1 MARLM
6 FVTGSLAFGGA
17 ERHSITL
24 MNRLAERGHEC
35 HAVYVKS
42 AAQQLDRIRLCGA
55 GGIRCLNARRYFD
68 RDAIADFAAHIGR
81 IEPEVIVAANPYPL
95 MYTWLALRQSGMR
108 ARIAV
113 TFHSTLLP
121 GAKEWLQ
128 MLYYRPL
135 FWRADCLVFICKA
148 QQRYWGRRLLTARRT
163 EMIYNGVD
171 LAHWQPL
178 SERDREFKRVQL
190 GFSPDD
196 FVIGMCAVFRPEKN
210 HLQLV
215 EAVAAL
221 RRKGIPARALL
232 IGDGDMRALIEA
244 RARALGVAHEL
255 VITGFQNDVRPFI
268 AAADVAVLC
277 STSVETLSLAALEA
291 MALGKP
297 AVLSDIGGAAEM
309 IDPGGN
315 GYLFPAGDTAAL
327 IQKLSILADRS
338 LRVRMGRS
346 AREKVETVFSEQEMI
361 DRYERTLQEL
371 CGKEVRRNTPVTT

>member
-35 HAVYVKS
+35 HAVYVKN
-42 AAQQLDRIRLCGA
+42 AAQQLDRIRLRGA

-68 RDAIADFAAHIGR
+68 SSAVADFASHIRR
-81 IEPEVIVAANPYPL
+81 IDPAVMVAANPYAL
-95 MYTWLALRQSGMR
+95 MYCWLARRQSGMH
-108 ARIAV
+108 ARIVV

-135 FWRADCLVFICKA
+135 FWGADCLVFICKA
-148 QQRYWGRRLLTARRT
+148 QQRHWRRRLLTARRT
-163 EMIYNGVD
+163 EIIYNGVD

-178 SERDREFKRVQL
+178 SERERGIKRTEL
-190 GFSPDD
+190 GFTEDD

-221 RRKGIPARALL
+221 RKQGIPARALL
-232 IGDGDMRALIEA
+232 IGDGDMRPTIEA
-244 RARALGVAHEL
+244 RACALGVAHAL

-268 AAADVAVLC
+268 AAADIVVLC

-291 MALGKP
+291 MALCRP
-297 AVLSDIGGAAEM
+297 MVLSDIGGAAEM
-309 IDPGGN
+309 ITPGAN
-315 GYLFPAGDTAAL
+315 GYLFRAGDTTAL
-327 IQKLSILADRS
+327 IQQLALLADRS
-338 LRVRMGRS
+338 ERVRMGRR
-346 AREKVETVFSEQEMI
+346 AREKVETVFSEEEMI
-361 DRYERTLQEL
+361 DRYDQTLQQL
-371 CGKEVRRNTPVTT
+371 AGATLQPQAPVTT

>member
-35 HAVYVKS
+35 HAVYVKN
-42 AAQQLDRIRLCGA
+42 AAQQLERIRLRGA
-55 GGIRCLNARRYFD
+55 GGIHCLNARRYFD
-68 RDAIADFAAHIGR
+68 RSAVADFASHIRR
-81 IEPEVIVAANPYPL
+81 IDPAVMVAANPYAL
-95 MYTWLALRQSGMR
+95 MYCWLARRQSGMH
-108 ARIAV
+108 ARIVV
-113 TFHSTLLP
+113 TFHSTLMP

-135 FWRADCLVFICKA
+135 FWGADCLVFICKA
-148 QQRYWGRRLLTARRT
+148 QQRYWTRRLLTAQRT

-171 LAHWQPL
+171 LAHWRPL
-178 SERDREFKRVQL
+178 SEHDRGLKRAQL
-190 GFSPDD
+190 GFAVND

-210 HLQLV
+210 HLELL

-221 RRKGIPARALL
+221 RKQGIPASALL
-232 IGDGDMRALIEA
+232 IGDGDLRPVIEA
-244 RARALGVAHEL
+244 RARALGVAHAL

-338 LRVRMGRS
+338 LFARMGRS
-346 AREKVETVFSEQEMI
+346 AREKVETVFSEEEMI
-361 DRYERTLQEL
+361 DRYEQTLQEL
-371 CGKEVRRNTPVTT
+371 CGKPLPREAAVTT

>member
-35 HAVYVKS
+35 HAVYVKD
-42 AAQQLDRIRLCGA
+42 AAQQLDRIQLRGS

-68 RDAIADFAAHIGR
+68 RSAVADFAAHIQR
-81 IEPEVIVAANPYPL
+81 IDPHIIVAANPYSL
-95 MYTWLALRQSGMR
+95 MYSWLALRQSGTR

-135 FWRADCLVFICKA
+135 FWGADCLVFICKA
-148 QQRYWGRRLLTARRT
+148 QQRHWRRRLLNARRT
-163 EMIYNGVD
+163 EIIYNGVD

-178 SERDREFKRVQL
+178 SERERGSKRTEL
-190 GFSPDD
+190 GFTEDE

-221 RRKGIPARALL
+221 RQQGIPARALL
-232 IGDGDMRALIEA
+232 IGDGDLRPVIEA
-244 RARALGVAHEL
+244 RARALGVAHAL
-255 VITGFQNDVRPFI
+255 VITGFQKDVRPFI

-291 MALGKP
+291 MALCRP
-297 AVLSDIGGAAEM
+297 MVLSDIGGAGEM
-309 IDPGGN
+309 VTPGAN
-315 GYLFPAGDTAAL
+315 GYLFRAGDTAAL
-327 IQKLSILADRS
+327 IEKLSLLADRS
-338 LRVRMGRS
+338 HRLPMGRN
-346 AREKVETVFSEQEMI
+346 AREKVETIFSEEEMI
-361 DRYERTLQEL
+361 NRYEQTLQQL
-371 CGKEVRRNTPVTT
+371 CGATLQPQAPVTT

>member
-6 FVTGSLAFGGA
+6 FVTASLAFGGA

-35 HAVYVKS
+35 HAVYVKN
-42 AAQQLDRIRLCGA
+42 AAQQLERIRLRGA
-55 GGIRCLNARRYFD
+55 GGIHCLNARRYFD
-68 RDAIADFAAHIGR
+68 RSAVADFASHIRR
-81 IEPEVIVAANPYPL
+81 IDPAVMVAANPYAL
-95 MYTWLALRQSGMR
+95 MYCWLARRRSGMH
-108 ARIAV
+108 ARIVV

-135 FWRADCLVFICKA
+135 FWGADCLVFVCKA
-148 QQRYWGRRLLTARRT
+148 QQRYWARRLLTARRT

-171 LAHWQPL
+171 LGHWQPL
-178 SERDREFKRVQL
+178 SERDRGFKRVEL
-190 GFSPDD
+190 GFTTDD

-232 IGDGDMRALIEA
+232 IGDGDMRPQIEA
-244 RARALGVAHEL
+244 RARALGVAHAL

-277 STSVETLSLAALEA
+277 STSETLSLAALEA
-291 MALGKP
+291 MALGRP
-297 AVLSDIGGAAEM
+297 MVLSDIGGAAEM

-338 LRVRMGRS
+338 LSARMGGS
-346 AREKVETVFSEQEMI
+346 AREKVEAVFSEEEMI
-361 DRYERTLQEL
+361 DRYEQTLQEL
-371 CGKEVRRNTPVTT
+371 CGKPLPREAPVAT